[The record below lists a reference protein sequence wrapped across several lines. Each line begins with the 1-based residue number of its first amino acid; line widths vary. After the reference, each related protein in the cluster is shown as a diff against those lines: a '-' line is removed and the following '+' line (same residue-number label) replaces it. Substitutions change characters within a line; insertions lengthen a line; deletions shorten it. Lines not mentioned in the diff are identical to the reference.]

1 MLNQP
6 QLKSADGKGLAVN
19 LLSIVL
25 IVYIAH
31 ALRTVIVPILFSI
44 LIAILLYPIA
54 LFFERKLRLG
64 KVVASILSVIIATV
78 IIGLL
83 IWFIVYQV
91 LVIGTDGGEYK
102 TKFAEIYAIIQRWL
116 SETLGLSRWELN
128 QKVNAEI
135 SKLSNNATSYATK
148 FVGSM
153 GSVIA
158 NVVLIPI
165 YVFFM
170 LYYRVF
176 FREFF
181 FKVFKNVPNEKVHH
195 VLDKIYYVVQNY
207 LLGLVTVM
215 GIVAALNTIGLYI
228 MGIQYAWFF
237 GILASLLMLLPYI
250 GIAIGS
256 ILPAIFAL
264 ATKDSYWYAVGVVL
278 WFQFVQFLEGNFITP
293 NIVGG
298 KVSINPLMA
307 IVAIILGGMMFGL
320 SGLILALP
328 ITAVLKVVFDS
339 NENLAPY
346 GFLIGEPNK
355 DYLKRSSIKSFIK
368 KWNLRSSKEDLKK
381 EKQENKNDTD
391 WDEELKN
398 E

>member
-298 KVSINPLMA
+298 KVSINPLVA

-355 DYLKRSSIKSFIK
+355 DYLKRNSIKSFIK

-381 EKQENKNDTD
+381 EEQENKNNTD